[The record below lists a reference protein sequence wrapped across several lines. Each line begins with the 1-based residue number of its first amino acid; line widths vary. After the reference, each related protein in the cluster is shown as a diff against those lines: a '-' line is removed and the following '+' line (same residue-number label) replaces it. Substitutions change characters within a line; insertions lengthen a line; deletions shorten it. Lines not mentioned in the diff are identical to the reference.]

1 MRCKNLYP
9 SSVVHFCARTFR
21 VRPTRNDGSRRGMDR
36 RAREGR
42 AKRRHCAR
50 HGEHRPGALGPRDRR
65 DVWDRKTPRFQ
76 GRVSAAPR
84 SGARAGRTIA
94 RPAPSPRSVRTRLTA
109 RDRRTSQAGPP
120 PEKTITLASLIA
132 PRLVRRVASK
142 SVASSGARVQPGG
155 TDCSDPPRETPTQ
168 RGTHARPPRRFS
180 SKNPPERLPA
190 RRVASRR
197 VASPSATH
205 RPRAPPRTPCQTSH
219 VVAVPSVCLLVFF
232 VFSSSSIRYR
242 SEVARAPAISVC
254 SATRVRRARLR
265 AARRLAPRAAG
276 SDSSSPRRSPSLSSS
291 IPFLRAAAITPPR
304 TNPSRSNRARRFAV
318 NS

>member
-1 MRCKNLYP
+1 
-9 SSVVHFCARTFR
+9 
-21 VRPTRNDGSRRGMDR
+21 MDR

-109 RDRRTSQAGPP
+109 RDRQTSQAGPP

-142 SVASSGARVQPGG
+142 SVASSEARVQPGG
-155 TDCSDPPRETPTQ
+155 TDCSDPSRNPHPT
-168 RGTHARPPRRFS
+168 RDARATAASFS

-190 RRVASRR
+190 RRVASRD
-197 VASPSATH
+197 APSPPDRA
-205 RPRAPPRTPCQTSH
+205 RPREPPVKLHMS
-219 VVAVPSVCLLVFF
+219 LLCRPF
-232 VFSSSSIRYR
+232 VFSSSSSSAR
-242 SEVARAPAISVC
+242 STAPILARLPAISVC